1 MQVDANCGPIGYHLG
16 MAAAVAGNGRAHNE
30 NQHQTMNHMSLMEM
44 VLAGACTRRM
54 PQLFGAI
61 ALFVSV
67 LAAGPLAAQTKPA
80 DTVAA
85 SGLPLPRYA
94 SLKFDRVNLRSGP
107 GTEYPTVWVYRK
119 AGLPLEITKEYEAW
133 RQVRDAEGANG
144 WVLQSSLSGRR
155 TALVEPWAPKADA
168 TPPQVALR
176 SGTSEKARLIANV
189 EAGVIANVMSCDGTW

>member
-1 MQVDANCGPIGYHLG
+1 
-16 MAAAVAGNGRAHNE
+16 
-30 NQHQTMNHMSLMEM
+30 MSL
-44 VLAGACTRRM
+44 AGWRTRRM

-67 LAAGPLAAQTKPA
+67 QAAAGAAAAQTKAA
-80 DTVAA
+80 DPLAA
-85 SGLPLPRYA
+85 TSGLPLPRYA

-155 TALVEPWAPKADA
+155 TVLVEPWEAKADTA
-168 TPPQVALR
+168 PPQVALR
-176 SGTSEKARLIANV
+176 SDANDKARLIANV
-189 EAGVIANVMSCDGTW
+189 EAGVIANVMSCDGKWCFVTLDQFRGYIQQKKLWGVYEAEVLK